1 VHPGILF
8 PFDEAGR
15 NEMPHGDT
23 GMLPHGEEG
32 SLSGGSCLSESA
44 DSFVLWQ
51 DPIGFA
57 CEKVRDLCIT
67 TLTVSVVQFFLI
79 CLQFSNAARS
89 HATFPSAPVTQEPTA
104 ANHYLALSCK

>member
-1 VHPGILF
+1 MF

-57 CEKVRDLCIT
+57 CEKVRDLCIYNFDSFSC
-67 TLTVSVVQFFLI
+67 SVVLD
-79 CLQFSNAARS
+79 L
-89 HATFPSAPVTQEPTA
+89 PSI
-104 ANHYLALSCK
+104 